1 MKVSSQKDQISA
13 FIEKYPELKDR
24 GITPD
29 SPITKVLDEISALLE
44 EKDKR
49 LEEESE
55 PTALLS
61 AHVPKTLKERVSSV
75 AKNNSGLT
83 MRQIIIESLYDYLYK
98 HPELLPED
106 YNKESKKEDST
117 QNKVEDNKNT
127 KK

>member
-1 MKVSSQKDQISA
+1 MSSQKEQISL

-29 SPITKVLDEISALLE
+29 SPITKVLDEISTLLE

-61 AHVPKTLKERVSSV
+61 AHVPKSLKERVSSI
-75 AKNNSGLT
+75 AKSNNGLT
-83 MRQIIIESLYDYLYK
+83 MRQMIIESLYDYIYK

-106 YNKESKKEDST
+106 DKKESKKEDST
-117 QNKVEDNKNT
+117 QDKVGDNKNT

>member
-1 MKVSSQKDQISA
+1 MSSQKDQISL

-44 EKDKR
+44 EKDRR

-61 AHVPKTLKERVSSV
+61 AHVPKTLKERVSAV
-75 AKNNSGLT
+75 AKHNSGLT

-98 HPELLPED
+98 HPELLPEND
-106 YNKESKKEDST
+106 KKESKKGDST

>member
-61 AHVPKTLKERVSSV
+61 AHVPKTLKERVSAV

-106 YNKESKKEDST
+106 EQKEDKTGDST
-117 QNKVEDNKNT
+117 QAKVEDNKNT

>member
-1 MKVSSQKDQISA
+1 MSSQKDQISE

-29 SPITKVLDEISALLE
+29 SPITKVLDEISTLLE

-61 AHVPKTLKERVSSV
+61 AHVPKSLKERVSAI
-75 AKNNSGLT
+75 AKSNNGLT
-83 MRQIIIESLYDYLYK
+83 MRQMIIESLYDYIYK
-98 HPELLPED
+98 HPELSQGNEQ
-106 YNKESKKEDST
+106 KEVKPGDST
-117 QNKVEDNKNT
+117 QNKVEDSNKNT

>member
-1 MKVSSQKDQISA
+1 MSSQKDQISA

-49 LEEESE
+49 LEEEAE

-61 AHVPKTLKERVSSV
+61 AHVPKTLKERVSAV
-75 AKNNSGLT
+75 AKHNSGLT

-98 HPELLPED
+98 HPELLPEND
-106 YNKESKKEDST
+106 KKESKKGDST

>member
-61 AHVPKTLKERVSSV
+61 AHVPKSLKERVSAI
-75 AKNNSGLT
+75 AKSNSGLT
-83 MRQIIIESLYDYLYK
+83 MRQMIIESLYDYIYK

-106 YNKESKKEDST
+106 DKKESKKEDST
-117 QNKVEDNKNT
+117 QAKVEDSKNT